1 MGSSIKSSAYEYRIW
16 MPDKLRM
23 NPFYVERV
31 HKSNGTKTLLTKTF
45 ASTGDAIQWIRCL
58 DKHVT
63 DPEDV
68 KIMFDVEKMRDERAR
83 NIERNKQR
91 FREAK
96 ANAECVLCGS
106 KDDLSFHHVDPSL
119 KKYSFQELIV
129 WGSIE
134 ELDAELSK
142 TVVLCTRHHRLL
154 HAAWIRETNDSIC
167 QRCIWRRGLQCRCKR
182 PDVWCASSG
191 ILITGSG
198 VPVKR

>member
-83 NIERNKQR
+83 NIERNKQW

-142 TVVLCTRHHRLL
+142 TVVLCARHHRML
-154 HAAWIRETNDSIC
+154 HGWWNRYPDHPCRA
-167 QRCIWRRGLQCRCKR
+167 CIYRRGMQCHCKR
-182 PDVWCASSG
+182 PDVWCLNSG
-191 ILITGSG
+191 NLLIGTTH
-198 VPVKR
+198 R